1 MTERLQAEQTAREQE
16 TWSSVQ
22 TYSGTRRVAA
32 LCERLACTVLVSCR
46 MGTSTAVGLP
56 WKQET

>member
-1 MTERLQAEQTAREQE
+1 MTERLRAEQTAREQE

-22 TYSGTRRVAA
+22 TYSGTRRVA
-32 LCERLACTVLVSCR
+32 LCERLAPTVLVSCR